1 MVDIIKPKIVTVI
14 SLYKKISRLIFVIII
29 MSIFNILGLS
39 LIVGNQQQMY
49 KKISETHAIVLS
61 QKAELICQ
69 DNTTTEDLVK
79 ELMKDY
85 EDKSLFKDMIG
96 NNK

>member
-1 MVDIIKPKIVTVI
+1 MVDITKPRIVTVI

-69 DNTTTEDLVK
+69 DSTTTEDLIN

-85 EDKSLFKDMIG
+85 ENKSLFKDMIG

>member
-1 MVDIIKPKIVTVI
+1 MVDITKPRNVTVI

-69 DNTTTEDLVK
+69 DSTTTEDLIN

-85 EDKSLFKDMIG
+85 ENKSLFKDMIG

>member
-14 SLYKKISRLIFVIII
+14 SLYKKISKLIFVIII

-69 DNTTTEDLVK
+69 DSTTTEDLVK

>member
-1 MVDIIKPKIVTVI
+1 MVDITKPRIVTVI
-14 SLYKKISRLIFVIII
+14 SLYKKISKLIFVIII

-69 DNTTTEDLVK
+69 DSTTTEDLIN

-85 EDKSLFKDMIG
+85 ENKSLFKDMIG

>member
-1 MVDIIKPKIVTVI
+1 MVDITKPKIVTVI

-61 QKAELICQ
+61 QKAELICH
-69 DNTTTEDLVK
+69 DSTTTEDLVN

-85 EDKSLFKDMIG
+85 DDKSLFKDMIG

>member
-1 MVDIIKPKIVTVI
+1 MVDITKPRNVTVI

-61 QKAELICQ
+61 QKAELICH
-69 DNTTTEDLVK
+69 DSTTTEDLVK
-79 ELMKDY
+79 KLMKDY

-96 NNK
+96 K

>member
-1 MVDIIKPKIVTVI
+1 MVDITKPRIVTVI
-14 SLYKKISRLIFVIII
+14 SLYKKISKLIFVIII
-29 MSIFNILGLS
+29 TNIFSILGFF

-49 KKISETHAIVLS
+49 KKISETHVIVLS

-69 DNTTTEDLVK
+69 DSTTTEDLVN

-85 EDKSLFKDMIG
+85 DDKSLFKDMIG
-96 NNK
+96 HNK

>member
-1 MVDIIKPKIVTVI
+1 MVDIIKPRSVTVI
-14 SLYKKISRLIFVIII
+14 SLYKKISRLIFVIMI
-29 MSIFNILGLS
+29 MSMFNILGFF
-39 LIVGNQQQMY
+39 LIIGNQQQMY

-69 DNTTTEDLVK
+69 DSTTTEDLIN

-85 EDKSLFKDMIG
+85 ENKSLFKDMIG